1 VIRSRGEAAAWCAAL
16 LAALLA
22 LAALQ
27 YRAADPDS
35 VLHAEIAARLGEE
48 PPSLGWIAPEW
59 PPGWY
64 VQGLYREHPAGLFLL
79 PALMVRLGYP
89 AGQSAYAANA
99 LYQALAVMLVPAVAA
114 AFASG
119 REARALA
126 WLLQL
131 LPVAFVFR
139 IRANHEGAIWLFF
152 LVALLGTERL
162 VEGRRF
168 GALLGGAGLA
178 ALVLV
183 KGLLAAPAILCCALW
198 ARLRLAS
205 SPPASRRRVVVIVTL
220 AAWAVALA
228 AMVVAYEIL
237 YRQATGV
244 SFVREYLARQ
254 TTGVSFLRDF
264 FATVPGGGAS
274 AAQPSGG
281 TLLSNVAFYAG
292 RIVWFAFPWS
302 LALLVIGVRRASTLR
317 RWAGR
322 LRDLDRS
329 AQGAL
334 FVAGAAALYVGLLSL
349 SGRRAERYLFPVY
362 FLVGA
367 CGAVAAFRA
376 WPAVERLVA
385 FVERIEPYAPVVAW
399 SALFALHLLGG
410 PLGLPRIQL
419 WRP

>member
-48 PPSLGWIAPEW
+48 PPSLRWIAPEW
-59 PPGWY
+59 PPGSY

-79 PALMVRLGYP
+79 PALLARLGYP
-89 AGQSAYAANA
+89 AAQAAYAANA
-99 LYQALAVMLVPAVAA
+99 VYQALAVMLVPVAA
-114 AFASG
+114 ATFATG

-131 LPVAFVFR
+131 LPIAFVYR
-139 IRANHEGAIWLFF
+139 IRANHEGAVWLFF

-168 GALLGGAGLA
+168 GALLGVAGLS

-198 ARLRLAS
+198 ARVRLAS
-205 SPPASRRRVVVIVTL
+205 SPTASPRRVVVTF

-228 AMVVAYEIL
+228 VVVVAYEAL
-237 YRQATGV
+237 YRHVTGV

-264 FATVPGGGAS
+264 FANSPSAGAS
-274 AAQPSGG
+274 AMPPSAWA
-281 TLLSNVAFYAG
+281 LASNAVFYAG
-292 RIVWFAFPWS
+292 RILWFAFPWS
-302 LALLVIGVRRASTLR
+302 VVLVVIGVRRAATWLR
-317 RWAGR
+317 WPRR
-322 LRDLDRS
+322 LGDLDRS
-329 AQGAL
+329 SLGVV
-334 FVAGAAALYVGLLSL
+334 FVAGATALYVALLSL
-349 SGRRAERYLFPVY
+349 SGRRAERYLFPIY

-367 CGAVAAFRA
+367 CGAVAAFRT
-376 WPAVERLVA
+376 WPAVERFVA
-385 FVERIEPYAPVVAW
+385 FVERLEPYAPVAAW
-399 SALFALHLLGG
+399 TALFGLHLLGG